1 MSSRKLYERPQL
13 VDLNQPDWPESIASC
28 GYGTRFGS
36 QGNKCG
42 SGANARSICNNGNG
56 VNPCLKGSG
65 AAGSCSTGSNA
76 TTSCSPGAAR

>member
-1 MSSRKLYERPQL
+1 MSGRKLYERPQL

-28 GYGTRFGS
+28 AYGTQFAS
-36 QGNKCG
+36 QTNKCA
-42 SGANARSICNNGNG
+42 SGTNARTTCNTGTS

-65 AAGSCSTGSNA
+65 ATGCSTGSNA